1 MCIADCLTRTFRNV
15 DESYHKEFPDFAY
28 NCGATACVI
37 LIFGNRIFS
46 ANVGDSRAVL
56 SRNNKAVNLT
66 HDHKTVNILEF

>member
-37 LIFGNRIFS
+37 LIVGNRIFS